1 MTWTSKSFELSNF
14 LAPQPHVQIMR
25 VVETKRHF
33 SRETNHHIVACC
45 HIKLGAT
52 VLVESH
58 HFSLLPSHLPF
69 PLLFT
74 ACCTISTPCSMADV
88 GVHDPA
94 PLIAPSINDE
104 DSGNDSRAESAAMA
118 TSSSLTRGVVKM
130 ANGEIPEL
138 MNFFKKMTITEDGRK
153 AYHDHGWLVGN
164 LLSFIP
170 EVDVPPLRALP
181 FSALNLSWLLG

>member
-1 MTWTSKSFELSNF
+1 
-14 LAPQPHVQIMR
+14 
-25 VVETKRHF
+25 
-33 SRETNHHIVACC
+33 
-45 HIKLGAT
+45 
-52 VLVESH
+52 
-58 HFSLLPSHLPF
+58 
-69 PLLFT
+69 
-74 ACCTISTPCSMADV
+74 MADV
-88 GVHDPA
+88 GIHDPA
-94 PLIAPSINDE
+94 PLVAPLINDE
-104 DSGNDSRAESAAMA
+104 DSGNDSRAESVAMA

-181 FSALNLSWLLG
+181 YSALNLSWLLG